1 MPTIKNRTVLEVA
14 KNLTGFLNLD
24 AGLTRGP
31 APNHQQMIKDLQV
44 VVDEQKRRISDKDRQ
59 LTRSEERLS
68 EALRQVREFELQIS
82 ERDRQLR
89 RVREQLSER
98 IRQLRQAR
106 EQLPER
112 DRQLQQAQEQLSE
125 RDRQLQQVR
134 EQLSERDQQL
144 QQAQKRLSERS
155 RQAQEIR
162 KRLLDRDRQVAALQA
177 SADSSRSE
185 PRDEELYSGLSEV
198 LDGIPI
204 DLGGGCSLDK
214 AYLMAWLIRRYDLKR
229 TVDIGVY
236 RGRSLFPQAL
246 AHTRFTGGVVYGVD
260 PYSASEATEE
270 NIESADKKDK
280 DAVNRFMEQTDWEA
294 ICRSVVSTRDE
305 LGYGDH
311 CVLLRETSAAAADFF
326 EDNAVSFGMVHV
338 DGNHDTD
345 KVMKDLELYLPR
357 VEKDGF
363 ILLDDISFTS
373 VRPAYEKL
381 KASTTLVYERAD
393 QDDAND
399 FAVFQNGPQPPNAGY
414 NRRLWA
420 RDFW

>member
-24 AGLTRGP
+24 AGLTRGL
-31 APNHQQMIKDLQV
+31 APNHQQMIKDLQAV
-44 VVDEQKRRISDKDRQ
+44 VEEQKRRISDKDSQ

-68 EALRQVREFELQIS
+68 ETLRQARESDLQLS

-106 EQLPER
+106 EQVSEG
-112 DRQLQQAQEQLSE
+112 DRQLQQA
-125 RDRQLQQVR
+125 R

-144 QQAQKRLSERS
+144 QQAQELLSERS
-155 RQAQEIR
+155 RQAQEVR

-177 SADSSRSE
+177 GADSSRSE
-185 PRDEELYSGLSEV
+185 PRDEELYSSLSEV
-198 LDGIPI
+198 LEGIPI

-236 RGRSLFPQAL
+236 RGRSLLPQAL

-270 NIESADKKDK
+270 DIGSTDKKDK
-280 DAVNRFMEQTDWEA
+280 DAINRFMKQTDWEA

-311 CVLLRETSAAAADFF
+311 CVLLRETSAAAAAFF

-363 ILLDDISFTS
+363 VLLDDISFAS

-381 KASTTLVYERAD
+381 KSSTTLVYERAD